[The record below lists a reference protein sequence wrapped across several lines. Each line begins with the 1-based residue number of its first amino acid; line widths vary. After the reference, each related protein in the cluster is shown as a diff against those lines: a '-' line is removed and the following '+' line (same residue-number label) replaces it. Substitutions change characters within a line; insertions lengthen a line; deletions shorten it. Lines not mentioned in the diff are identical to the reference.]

1 MSKQERK
8 DKVYG
13 KIQTFLDQFKTVL
26 VCEIK
31 DLPAD
36 IIHKIRKL
44 LRDLK
49 SEVVCGKTVRILIIQ
64 TVISKSIHEY
74 IENKLA
80 SHHNKD
86 GLLSLVSKIEN
97 IQALIIFTNEDVSK
111 INDITSKFIIEKQA
125 KVGAISPIEVTL
137 PAGPTGMDSS
147 QIEYFQAL
155 NITTKLIKNQLEI
168 INATKILIVGQKI
181 TLSEIN
187 LMKKFNIKP
196 YKHFV
201 QILHIYLNG
210 KLYDNGILKIT
221 NDYLKKRVEEGIKN
235 LTAFSLGANIPTK
248 ASAPHIVGN
257 AFRNIIG
264 LSLATNVSIPQAKA
278 FSVVSSAPSQ
288 AVEAK
293 KEAPKKEE
301 KKKAPEP
308 EPEPEEEGFGG
319 LFD

>member
-1 MSKQERK
+1 
-8 DKVYG
+8 
-13 KIQTFLDQFKTVL
+13 
-26 VCEIK
+26 
-31 DLPAD
+31 
-36 IIHKIRKL
+36 
-44 LRDLK
+44 
-49 SEVVCGKTVRILIIQ
+49 
-64 TVISKSIHEY
+64 
-74 IENKLA
+74 
-80 SHHNKD
+80 
-86 GLLSLVSKIEN
+86 
-97 IQALIIFTNEDVSK
+97 
-111 INDITSKFIIEKQA
+111 
-125 KVGAISPIEVTL
+125 
-137 PAGPTGMDSS
+137 MDSS

-168 INATKILIVGQKI
+168 INPAKILVVGQKI

-235 LTAFSLGANIPTK
+235 LTAFSLAANVPTK

-264 LSLATNVSIPQAKA
+264 LSLATNVLIPQAKA
-278 FSVVSSAPSQ
+278 FTVVSSAPEV
-288 AVEAK
+288 AETK